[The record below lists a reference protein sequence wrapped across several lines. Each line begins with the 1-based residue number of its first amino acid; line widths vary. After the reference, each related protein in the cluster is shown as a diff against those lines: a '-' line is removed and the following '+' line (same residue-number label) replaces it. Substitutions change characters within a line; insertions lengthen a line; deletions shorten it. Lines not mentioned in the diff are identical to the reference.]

1 MLGLVQNK
9 YKKII
14 INLYKNNVSIKTR
27 PLFMKETENFY
38 VPNIDYC
45 YTVSASL
52 DGKEYIF
59 SGYQKKEYIFSFS
72 PTNNMKVL

>member
-1 MLGLVQNK
+1 
-9 YKKII
+9 
-14 INLYKNNVSIKTR
+14 
-27 PLFMKETENFY
+27 MKETENFY

-59 SGYQKKEYIFSFS
+59 SGYQKKRIYILIFSHKQYEGS
-72 PTNNMKVL
+72 INTVTCYPTQR